1 MLVEIFKVINSDQH
15 LRVEVDQVILGLL
28 IFSKGTY
35 NSFFYFTWMKPHNIV
50 GPTLSWKSC
59 DQNGKWV
66 YMEKGIAHSPTCLN
80 ISVTFSRKCFVS
92 TSLFSSCFA
101 NFNCGV
107 QSRSAPNMYYDKKDK
122 NFKHCVIPL
131 NITCY
136 EKTSNGGTKK
146 YF

>member
-1 MLVEIFKVINSDQH
+1 MSVTN
-15 LRVEVDQVILGLL
+15 
-28 IFSKGTY
+28 FSWSSKRSYNVLNQQY

-50 GPTLSWKSC
+50 GPTLSWKYC

-122 NFKHCVIPL
+122 NFKHCAIPL

-136 EKTSNGGTKK
+136 EKTSNGGTTK